1 MDNLLFSCFVSAFFS
16 HSLYIKPTSSTQIN
30 GTLTFLYG
38 MNCCWMI
45 EPKIN
50 PFKMFKWNYFNFA
63 SWHQKVLINKR
74 DPGFTSFPNSSPTIV
89 LKPQSNITWILA
101 TASLLIFLLPHSNL
115 TICSPC
121 FTHREPAKTWVTS
134 TSSSVPTAHCSH
146 HLHKKIL
153 FSIKPLCHT
162 HVCGSHVNNI
172 LETVHPP
179 HCICTF
185 WHLYLG

>member
-1 MDNLLFSCFVSAFFS
+1 MLDS
-16 HSLYIKPTSSTQIN
+16 HT
-30 GTLTFLYG
+30 
-38 MNCCWMI
+38 
-45 EPKIN
+45 
-50 PFKMFKWNYFNFA
+50 
-63 SWHQKVLINKR
+63 
-74 DPGFTSFPNSSPTIV
+74 FPNSSPTI
-89 LKPQSNITWILA
+89 LRKPQSNITWILA
-101 TASLLIFLLPHSNL
+101 AASLLIFLLPHSNF